1 MFFIETNINILS
13 SESIKMHF
21 FSSSSSH
28 SMPADDDESWENK
41 QHYSF
46 QISYYLHV
54 IRVKDN
60 PVAQQEYHFAKSLL
74 SQNVVCD

>member
-1 MFFIETNINILS
+1 MFFIETSINVMS
-13 SESIKMHF
+13 SESTKTHF
-21 FSSSSSH
+21 FLLH
-28 SMPADDDESWENK
+28 HIACQLLMTKVGKKK
-41 QHYSF
+41 QPYSF

-74 SQNVVCD
+74 SQNVVCN